1 VIVVGIDGGRL
12 PAVRPSGIEGVRVIG
27 CGDQPANAKAPTIIR
42 AITRPVTALI
52 AIVCDRISFSWAS
65 AKAW

>member
-1 VIVVGIDGGRL
+1 MGVVGIDQGRL
-12 PAVRPSGIEGVRVIG
+12 PAVRSSGIEGVEVIG
-27 CGDQPANAKAPTIIR
+27 CGDQLVRAEAPTIIR